1 MEISLT
7 IAFSRK
13 GDIAE
18 MRKVARVWVHETK
31 EKFGKFTRVFC
42 EKLHGE

>member
-7 IAFSRK
+7 IAFSRR
-13 GDIAE
+13 GDIGE
-18 MRKVARVWVHETK
+18 MRKIARVWVHETK
-31 EKFGKFTRVFC
+31 EKFGKFTRAFG